1 MESSDSQIRRGPDR
15 RRKPTPR
22 LSRWSLWGGR
32 RRAAR
37 RSEEAAGS
45 FVDLYEPRLLL
56 LVLWTALLNLFDT
69 FFTIV
74 HLQGG
79 GVEFNP
85 VAEQMLLT
93 GRTSF
98 VVTKGLVI
106 GLALLVLTIHKNYPV
121 ARLGLKVA
129 AAAYTALVL
138 YHLALFWV

>member
-1 MESSDSQIRRGPDR
+1 MESRESQTRRGPDR
-15 RRKPTPR
+15 RRRPTPR
-22 LSRWSLWGGR
+22 LSRWSFWGGR

-37 RSEEAAGS
+37 RADEAAGS
-45 FVDLYEPRLLL
+45 FVDVYEPGLLL
-56 LVLWTALLNLFDT
+56 LVLWTALLNLADT

-85 VAEQMLLT
+85 VAEQMLLA
-93 GRTSF
+93 GRASF

-129 AAAYTALVL
+129 AAAYTLLVV
-138 YHLALFWV
+138 YHLALFWL